1 MSAADHGPA
10 GSSLTRE
17 QVLDELDFLAGL
29 APADYLR
36 ATRRSRPPNTIA
48 SVMVKSWLRRV
59 SNSRTAPSV

>member
-29 APADYLR
+29 APADYQRATAVHVPLTRLR
-36 ATRRSRPPNTIA
+36 A
-48 SVMVKSWLRRV
+48 
-59 SNSRTAPSV
+59 